1 MTNKNNIYFH
11 SQTDFVLKN
20 QLTIQNWIISSIK
33 QEKKLLEEV
42 NVIFCNDE
50 SLLEKNKT
58 FLNHDTLTDIITFDY
73 SMSNKISGDVFISVE
88 RVLDNSKEFNVTF
101 EQELKRVIIHGFLH
115 LLGYKD
121 KTEKDQKVMREKEDY
136 YLSKIKTND

>member
-1 MTNKNNIYFH
+1 
-11 SQTDFVLKN
+11 
-20 QLTIQNWIISSIK
+20 
-33 QEKKLLEEV
+33 
-42 NVIFCNDE
+42 
-50 SLLEKNKT
+50 LLEKNKT